1 MLALSEYINNVIL
14 LRIVFLTIEFFNI
27 ALFFYSG
34 LKIRYLKRNE
44 DYWR

>member
-1 MLALSEYINNVIL
+1 MLALSEYINNVIS

-27 ALFFYSG
+27 ALFLYSG

-44 DYWR
+44 DY